1 MSGINPKKQESINKQ
16 ADELNTEMDMIKDQL
31 VLLQSTCVEQK
42 AVDTMYPLVD
52 ICDEVSPVLPEIIER
67 LEAIKRVHDEGSRFN
82 ERVAEIKERQKRIEE
97 KLQNFSF
104 SDVLEDWEKFKA
116 NTETEFNK
124 IEKSILK

>member
-82 ERVAEIKERQKRIEE
+82 
-97 KLQNFSF
+97 
-104 SDVLEDWEKFKA
+104 
-116 NTETEFNK
+116 
-124 IEKSILK
+124 